1 VSGAGGEDQKEGKEG
16 VNLGVSGALAAE
28 TNTFNNVLVKYSEP
42 PEARKP
48 RKKWRL
54 YVFKGRRRPEKWLR
68 SYSKSLRARL
78 VYCVLIKRG
87 TIF

>member
-1 VSGAGGEDQKEGKEG
+1 VNSEGGDVSGAGGEDQKEGGKEG
-16 VNLGVSGALAAE
+16 VNLSVSGALAAE

-54 YVFKGRRRPEKWLR
+54 YVFKGRGRPEKCFR
-68 SYSKSLRARL
+68 SLQ
-78 VYCVLIKRG
+78 
-87 TIF
+87 